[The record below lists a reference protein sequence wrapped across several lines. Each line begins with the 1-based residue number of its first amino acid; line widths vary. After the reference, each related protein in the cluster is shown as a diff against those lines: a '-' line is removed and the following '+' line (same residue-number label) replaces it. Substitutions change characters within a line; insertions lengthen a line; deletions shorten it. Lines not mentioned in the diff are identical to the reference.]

1 MQVAMGRG
9 YGRFDV
15 DWQAVSASMDC
26 KGNRRLS
33 FVYNNLKIGRDGVL
47 YSESR
52 GANFKLVC
60 HYSGLT
66 LNQYGVASP

>member
-9 YGRFDV
+9 YGRFGV

-52 GANFKLVC
+52 GE
-60 HYSGLT
+60 T
-66 LNQYGVASP
+66 LNRYAIIVD

>member
-9 YGRFDV
+9 YGRFGV

-33 FVYNNLKIGRDGVL
+33 FVYNNLKIEGMGYCTVRV
-47 YSESR
+47 
-52 GANFKLVC
+52 ANFKSVRRYL
-60 HYSGLT
+60 
-66 LNQYGVASP
+66 A

>member
-9 YGRFDV
+9 YGRFGV

-33 FVYNNLKIGRDGVL
+33 FVYNNLKIEGIGYCTVNL
-47 YSESR
+47 G
-52 GANFKLVC
+52 GANFKSVRRYL
-60 HYSGLT
+60 
-66 LNQYGVASP
+66 A